1 MTTTHTVTLPTLIE
15 VKEYHEFISIEDT
28 LRHVMGV
35 EVTVE
40 GFCFSD
46 GWYVGVIYADG
57 HRPTE
62 EEIQE
67 IGVVRATDDT

>member
-1 MTTTHTVTLPTLIE
+1 MATTHTVTLPKLIE
-15 VKEYHEFISIEDT
+15 ASDYHEFKLIEDT
-28 LRHVMGV
+28 LHHVMGV

-40 GFCFSD
+40 EISFSD
-46 GWYVGVIYADG
+46 GWYVGMIYADG

-67 IGVVRATDDT
+67 LLGDAIDDT